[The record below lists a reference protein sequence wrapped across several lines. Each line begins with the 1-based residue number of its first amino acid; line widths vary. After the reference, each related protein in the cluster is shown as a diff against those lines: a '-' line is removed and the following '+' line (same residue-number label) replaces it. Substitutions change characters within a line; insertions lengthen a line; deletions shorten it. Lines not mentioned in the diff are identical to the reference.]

1 MVSRLPNILGV
12 KTEAF
17 DPDTYEEEAEADE
30 FKFTTNIIRWRHKR
44 GNLGRPEL
52 GDDGR
57 ALRESNTRLVRWS
70 DGSTQLLVGDEAFD
84 VEEHPIDRSALFV
97 QQMTDEGSVL
107 QCQGELTKKIS
118 FKPSNVLSK
127 AHRTLTLAVRKRA
140 VKGSR
145 IKKYAETIDPE
156 QVKQE
161 RARAEEAMHK
171 QARRK
176 HKDYRKY
183 SNEDGSSGRRPAMN
197 IEYLEQGA
205 FDDSKAKDMRDDTR
219 AGRYDDLGS
228 SEMDDDE
235 SEDQERGLDA
245 FRAEKAAK
253 AAAKARANQV
263 LGTDSE
269 EEEEEEDEDEA
280 RGGSAGKGKAATA
293 RGRGSGTR
301 MYDDEEE
308 EEEEEDSDDG
318 RDVRK
323 RPAASQGSMPGRGG
337 KRLHRSITEES
348 SESE

>member
-1 MVSRLPNILGV
+1 GGLADVGVAGEEEDHGRGRRQRVKRERSSSSGGGVSRDGRGGCAGWDRAVVRQRGRGGEAFQLRIAMGRIPVLPRPPAEADVMISRLPNILGV

-57 ALRESNTRLVRWS
+57 ALRESNTRLV
-70 DGSTQLLVGDEAFD
+70 
-84 VEEHPIDRSALFV
+84 
-97 QQMTDEGSVL
+97 
-107 QCQGELTKKIS
+107 
-118 FKPSNVLSK
+118 
-127 AHRTLTLAVRKRA
+127 
-140 VKGSR
+140 
-145 IKKYAETIDPE
+145 
-156 QVKQE
+156 KQE

-176 HKDYRKY
+176 NKDYSKY

-197 IEYLEQGA
+197 IEYLEARPKNQGA
-205 FDDSKAKDMRDDTR
+205 FDDSKPKDMRDDVR

-280 RGGSAGKGKAATA
+280 RGGSAGKGKAATS

-301 MYDDEEE
+301 MYDDEE

-323 RPAASQGSMPGRGG
+323 RPAASQGSTPGRGG
-337 KRLHRSITEES
+337 KRLHRSITEDS